1 MTFSRRRIWGTLL
14 LAPAAQAQ
22 DTARELDAIRAVAA
36 AHGVPLSD
44 ERLRVLK
51 PILDNRKSQLDALR
65 RFAIDDAVEPTQGIL
80 RK

>member
-22 DTARELDAIRAVAA
+22 DTAC
-36 AHGVPLSD
+36 GVPLSD

-51 PILDNRKSQLDALR
+51 PVLDNRKGQLDALR

>member
-1 MTFSRRRIWGTLL
+1 MAFSRRRLWGSLL

-22 DTARELDAIRAVAA
+22 ETAC
-36 AHGVPLSD
+36 GVPLSD

-51 PILDNRKSQLDALR
+51 PVLDNRKSQLDALR
-65 RFAIDDAVEPTQGIL
+65 RFVIDDAVEPTPGIL